1 MNYVIDIGS
10 NVGDITRKLL
20 QDKNNFVI
28 SVEPIPS
35 LANNLKT
42 WESNHS
48 NLKVINCAISDVDGE
63 QIFYVNEP
71 HYTSSL
77 KKFNDEVKN
86 KWVNPLGYGN
96 EIIVKTMKLSSLIE
110 HLSLE
115 NETISFI
122 KIDTQ
127 GSDLDVIKSAEK
139 YLSQIVE
146 IKCEAFITDKQ
157 NDLYDN
163 EAKSVDIIEFM
174 NQNNFELTK
183 NEINSTKLWCDLTFE
198 NKKFM

>member
-10 NVGDITRKLL
+10 NVGDITRRLL

-63 QIFYVNEP
+63 QTFYVNEP

-157 NDLYDN
+157 NDLYVD
-163 EAKSVDIIEFM
+163 EAKSVEIIEFM

-183 NEINSTKLWCDLTFE
+183 NEINSTKLWCDLTFK

>member
-10 NVGDITRKLL
+10 NVGDITRRLL

-48 NLKVINCAISDVDGE
+48 NLKVINCAISDADGE
-63 QIFYVNEP
+63 QTFYVNEP

-139 YLSQIVE
+139 YLSQILE

-157 NDLYDN
+157 NDLYVD
-163 EAKSVDIIEFM
+163 EAKSVEIIEFM

-183 NEINSTKLWCDLTFE
+183 NEINSTKLWCDLTFK